1 MVVWCSTIWST
12 KTKYQKAKV
21 EIEKPFLSYNSTKN
35 CTRVNSDLR
44 EMILYL
50 QFETDMDESQNI
62 NCYNFA
68 EKSMS
73 LIPINVISG
82 KQI

>member
-1 MVVWCSTIWST
+1 
-12 KTKYQKAKV
+12 
-21 EIEKPFLSYNSTKN
+21 
-35 CTRVNSDLR
+35 
-44 EMILYL
+44 MILYL